1 MAPTWFPLFLYVELI
16 ESQASLYR
24 EPDSENYYRVI
35 PTTAP
40 VESSAHGRKLP
51 LISIVLSVPERPL
64 PVKADVQILALEI
77 LLPSDRYTPVSGHQ
91 ADTMSRGR

>member
-35 PTTAP
+35 PATAP
-40 VESSAHGRKLP
+40 VEMSATGRGCVKTYVILMLMGQRATLDVHEFKLV
-51 LISIVLSVPERPL
+51 I
-64 PVKADVQILALEI
+64 
-77 LLPSDRYTPVSGHQ
+77 
-91 ADTMSRGR
+91 